1 MQINQLLESLRVEE
15 LEDMVIVYDLEAHC
29 QRLLNSIEALSLRGA
44 NATCQSSLHNFILFI
59 QNQIKNKAQ
68 YQFNKPVG
76 FSKLPSLPG
85 VLDCFANARNDTR
98 IYKLRLLYSK
108 DSSFTMEIEPYTRDL
123 TKAWQVKILLPKEFQ
138 IDSKDPQWKH
148 KFYPRPAIPQF
159 PNCDEIIWTN
169 ENSHLC
175 EASFTNIFFQDQAGT
190 WHTPHLDCGILPGTM
205 RAKLIQKL
213 DAREGFY
220 TENDLETKIVLVNSI
235 FIKEVSLY
243 RQA

>member
-44 NATCQSSLHNFILFI
+44 NATWQSSLQDFILFI

-68 YQFNKPVG
+68 YQF
-76 FSKLPSLPG
+76 SKAVSFTNSSSA
-85 VLDCFANARNDTR
+85 LDCHALRARNDGLHKLQL
-98 IYKLRLLYSK
+98 IY
-108 DSSFTMEIEPYTRDL
+108 SSNGDFEIIIKPYTRDL
-123 TKAWQVKILLPKEFQ
+123 AKNWKVTILSPEEFR
-138 IDSKDPQWKH
+138 IDSKDPKWQH
-148 KFYPRPAIPQF
+148 KFYPRLPMPHSHY
-159 PNCDEIIWTN
+159 PLCDEFIWCN
-169 ENSHLC
+169 EQGHVC
-175 EASFTNIFFQDQAGT
+175 EGSFTNIFFQNETDQ

-205 RAKLIQKL
+205 RAKLIDKL

-220 TENDLETKIVLVNSI
+220 TENDLGAKIVLVNSM